1 MRAARFPSTSITM
14 SLGLAF
20 ATLVESLDQLGANPP
35 AAAMEH
41 LRAAN
46 ERMDSPPD
54 GHDAWER
61 LRAGLGNRGLP
72 SKSTSA
78 SWMLV
83 FLMPL
88 EVRRSFI
95 VPPGAITAG
104 ETSLGTLRIRTRWR
118 LADHRKLSGSGQIQP
133 HVLQGLFQHRWR
145 RAASGVAVLAPAT
158 HTRIERA
165 PPHRTRTRRR
175 SPGGVAHS

>member
-1 MRAARFPSTSITM
+1 MGDRDDLIASWAETERDLRGAVAQVEIGPDASS
-14 SLGLAF
+14 SVSEYLDHNELGLAF

-61 LRAGLGNRGLP
+61 LRALDSAIGLP

-88 EVRRSFI
+88 EVRRSFM

-104 ETSLGTLRIRTRWR
+104 ETSLGASRIRTRWR
-118 LADHRKLSGSGQIQP
+118 LADHRKLIGSGQIQP
-133 HVLQGLFQHRWR
+133 HG
-145 RAASGVAVLAPAT
+145 
-158 HTRIERA
+158 
-165 PPHRTRTRRR
+165 
-175 SPGGVAHS
+175 PGDIPEL